1 MRISIIVPIYNVELY
16 LARCLDS
23 LVDQTYDDYEIIC
36 INDCSPD
43 NSAAIAKDYSNRF
56 PNLIKLIENP
66 ENLGLGRSRE
76 RALEFASGNYVM
88 FVDSDDYVKRDYIE
102 TYVNGLTEQRY
113 DIVVGG
119 YIRDVDGKL
128 TEHILS
134 DSVWSTTTY
143 AMACAKLFRLDYIKS
158 NNLQFTDV
166 SCGED
171 IYFSMCAFYCGAQVK
186 VLKYAGYYYYF
197 NRKSITGSMNSN
209 KNHERIMSELF
220 TAFLRQHDIK
230 VLPESKQRVI
240 EYTYLANMVNAL
252 VVFNRGC
259 GIKKMK
265 EKYDFVFSDAEEKF
279 PNYRNNP
286 YIGVF
291 RPKGQTLKIKLGVGV
306 VIGLHKIHLDKPL
319 LYLISL
325 L

>member
-1 MRISIIVPIYNVELY
+1 MRVSIIVPIYNVELY

-36 INDCSPD
+36 VNDCSPD

-56 PNLIKLIENP
+56 PNLIKLIENS

-102 TYVNGLTEQRY
+102 TYVNSLTEQRY

-171 IYFSMCAFYCGAQVK
+171 IYFSMCAFYW
-186 VLKYAGYYYYF
+186 
-197 NRKSITGSMNSN
+197 I
-209 KNHERIMSELF
+209 
-220 TAFLRQHDIK
+220 
-230 VLPESKQRVI
+230 
-240 EYTYLANMVNAL
+240 
-252 VVFNRGC
+252 
-259 GIKKMK
+259 
-265 EKYDFVFSDAEEKF
+265 
-279 PNYRNNP
+279 
-286 YIGVF
+286 
-291 RPKGQTLKIKLGVGV
+291 
-306 VIGLHKIHLDKPL
+306 L
-319 LYLISL
+319 LL
-325 L
+325 LQ

>member
-1 MRISIIVPIYNVELY
+1 MRVSIIVPIYNVELY

-36 INDCSPD
+36 VNDCSPD

-56 PNLIKLIENP
+56 PNLIKLIENS

-88 FVDSDDYVKRDYIE
+88 FVNS
-102 TYVNGLTEQRY
+102 LTEQRY

-197 NRKSITGSMNSN
+197 NRKSIT
-209 KNHERIMSELF
+209 RITSESCRSYSL
-220 TAFLRQHDIK
+220 LSCD
-230 VLPESKQRVI
+230 
-240 EYTYLANMVNAL
+240 NMTSRPSPKASNAL
-252 VVFNRGC
+252 SN
-259 GIKKMK
+259 
-265 EKYDFVFSDAEEKF
+265 
-279 PNYRNNP
+279 
-286 YIGVF
+286 
-291 RPKGQTLKIKLGVGV
+291 
-306 VIGLHKIHLDKPL
+306 IH
-319 LYLISL
+319 I
-325 L
+325 